1 MIAANIYP
9 QTDVCAIPHEDVST
23 VIIDVQRTNPLSLA
37 GKDRILLG
45 RTCTTL
51 SLVVDNVGEPVVLLA
66 AEEELAGIYWTL
78 SSNGS
83 PTGGTDTGNV
93 LGAGS
98 TIAQIRNGPGTGDCP
113 ATCVTGDNV
122 VLVGN
127 LRIAATAHYWA
138 TCNLRISTAR

>member
-9 QTDVCAIPHEDVST
+9 RIDVCAIPYEDVGT
-23 VIIDVQRTNPLSLA
+23 VVVDVQRTNPLGLA

-45 RTCTTL
+45 GTRSTL
-51 SLVVDNVGEPVVLLA
+51 SLVVGNVGEPVVLLA
-66 AEEELAGIYWTL
+66 TEEVLAGIYWTL

-83 PTGGTDTGNV
+83 VTGGTDTGNV

-98 TIAQIRNGPGTGDCP
+98 TIAQICNGPGTGDCP